1 VPEPHAGG
9 RAEPE
14 RDIHRIAVLRA
25 NAVGDFVFALPA
37 LSALRAAYPA
47 AEITLLGA
55 PWHARFLRDRP
66 GPVDRVVVVPPLPGI
81 RDPAA
86 GEAAGEAAGIET
98 APAGSAEAPSTRA
111 AFFTRAM
118 AYRFDLAIQL
128 HGGGR
133 HSNPFVAGLGA
144 RLTCGLRSADA
155 PPLDRW
161 VRYIYYQPE
170 VFRYLEV
177 VELVGAAPVTYRP
190 QLQLTGPDRDEVER
204 LLGAPDRPRVVLH
217 PGATDS
223 RRRWPME
230 RFSMVGDAL
239 AQAGAQVLVTGVA
252 AERDLVEGVVAGMR
266 RPARALVDEVSL
278 GGLAALFSTCAVVVG
293 NDSGPVHLA
302 EAVGAGTVGLYWI
315 GNFINGAPA
324 ARQRHRPM
332 ISWRLNCAECG
343 RDCTRDLYPARPG
356 EGCAH
361 QLSFVDDIP
370 AEEVR
375 EAALELMADR
385 VTLEPVAVPV
395 H

>member
-1 VPEPHAGG
+1 MP
-9 RAEPE
+9 EPE
-14 RDIHRIAVLRA
+14 RDIQRIAVLRA

-37 LSALRAAYPA
+37 LAALRAAYPH

-55 PWHARFLRDRP
+55 PWHAGFLRDRP
-66 GPVDRVVVVPPLPGI
+66 GPIDRVVVVPPLPGI

-86 GEAAGEAAGIET
+86 GEAA
-98 APAGSAEAPSTRA
+98 PSGSEEAPSTRA

-144 RLTCGLRSADA
+144 RLTCGLRSPDA

-161 VRYIYYQPE
+161 VRYVYYQPE

-190 QLQLTGPDRDEVER
+190 ALELTEQDRVEVKR
-204 LLGAPDRPRVVLH
+204 LLGEADRPRVVLH
-217 PGATDS
+217 PGASDP
-223 RRRWPME
+223 RRRWPVE
-230 RFSMVGDAL
+230 RFSTVGDAL

-266 RPARALVDEVSL
+266 GPARALVDEVSL

-324 ARQRHRPM
+324 TRTRHRPM
-332 ISWRLNCAECG
+332 ISWRLNCPECG

-361 QLSFVDDIP
+361 RLSFVDDIP

-375 EAALELMADR
+375 EAALELLSAG
-385 VTLEPVAVPV
+385 
-395 H
+395 